1 MDIYYAVFHIMRY
14 PVMVTWEKIIQF
26 IVSNV
31 DIIGLIALMLFVRL
45 AKSNER
51 EDHGKKYPV

>member
-1 MDIYYAVFHIMRY
+1 
-14 PVMVTWEKIIQF
+14 MVPWEKIIQF

-51 EDHGKKYPV
+51 EDHGKKYSV